1 MVAEPEKPYDPF
13 GGVQEKREYYVLQDH
28 YEHPWLD
35 NARTDPQITAGGYD
49 VHEYYARTMLEAFAG
64 LGCFIDEEIPGRD
77 LPADKSVA
85 TAGAAAAGG
94 GGGDGVGSGGDVL

>member
-1 MVAEPEKPYDPF
+1 
-13 GGVQEKREYYVLQDH
+13 
-28 YEHPWLD
+28 
-35 NARTDPQITAGGYD
+35 
-49 VHEYYARTMLEAFAG
+49 MLEAFAG